1 MWRQCLVNVV
11 GGRWWGL
18 IVFTT
23 SQNRPYTH
31 PRHPQIYR
39 GLAEL
44 DASRL
49 VLADIGR
56 WRSKQS
62 DPRVILE

>member
-1 MWRQCLVNVV
+1 M
-11 GGRWWGL
+11 
-18 IVFTT
+18 VFSH
-23 SQNRPYTH
+23 SQNRPRTH
-31 PRHPQIYR
+31 PRHPRFHR

-49 VLADIGR
+49 VVAGLGR